1 MEQGGGH
8 GTARKLSRGYRFSL
22 RARRDSI
29 KLRAR
34 VRCPLLPA
42 AYSLPRRL
50 YTSGRDLEEIS
61 PTLAHDLLAV
71 LTRIQPA
78 KMT

>member
-1 MEQGGGH
+1 MLCEAAACQ
-8 GTARKLSRGYRFSL
+8 TARYV
-22 RARRDSI
+22 SI
-29 KLRAR
+29 
-34 VRCPLLPA
+34 A
-42 AYSLPRRL
+42 ACRL

>member
-1 MEQGGGH
+1 MTSH
-8 GTARKLSRGYRFSL
+8 AVK
-22 RARRDSI
+22 ADD
-29 KLRAR
+29 R
-34 VRCPLLPA
+34 VTLFDAIIAGPWSVVSGQWSAVC
-42 AYSLPRRL
+42 RL